1 MENSNHESFNMKIV
15 KSISDIFLTIK
26 RKQYEYN
33 YNIWYDHYKEHLKI
47 IYNQSKLQIGYDIFC
62 KYMFEGTKKH
72 TCYRTGLKIP
82 VLV

>member
-47 IYNQSKLQIGYDIFC
+47 IYNQSKLQIGYDIFVNIC
-62 KYMFEGTKKH
+62 
-72 TCYRTGLKIP
+72 LKEPKNIH
-82 VLV
+82 VIALD